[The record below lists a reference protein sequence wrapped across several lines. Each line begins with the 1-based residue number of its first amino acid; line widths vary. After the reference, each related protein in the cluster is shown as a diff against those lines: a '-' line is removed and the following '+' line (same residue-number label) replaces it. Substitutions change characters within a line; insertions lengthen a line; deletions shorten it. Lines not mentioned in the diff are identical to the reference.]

1 MIASYML
8 MGQQAQGAN
17 TDEVLKNAGLDFE
30 VGREPLYTAAGREVR
45 SKFQR
50 IKRMDNDVTLG
61 VVGRTYRPM
70 QNRDLLGIADRLVN
84 SQDIAWD
91 RIGMVGQ
98 GEKLYASFKLPD
110 TYHIDGWDDLDQY
123 IYLTNTHDGSGGVK
137 CIPAN
142 IRFGCTNQFAF
153 HQSQLKKAGINPR
166 DLTIRHSSKMDERIS
181 QFENAIRLVDTLN
194 NNFAHEAAELMT
206 VEMTEAD
213 KATFYIDALGL
224 TTDEKLVNEDNEW
237 GLKTRGLNTFNHL
250 KELEK
255 SATNNTSA
263 MRDTAWQ
270 SWNVVTEYLDHAW
283 VHNSNGTVN
292 AKRAESSLI
301 GTGARFK
308 ARAWDTITARIVA

>member
-8 MGQQAQGAN
+8 MGQEAQG
-17 TDEVLKNAGLDFE
+17 TTTEEVLRNAGLDFE
-30 VGREPLYTAAGREVR
+30 VGIQPIHKKDGREIR
-45 SKFQR
+45 SKFR
-50 IKRMDNDVTLG
+50 EVYRKDNDMTLG
-61 VVGRTYRPM
+61 IVGKTYRPL

-84 SQDIAWD
+84 KEQISWD
-91 RIGMVGQ
+91 RIGMVGE

-110 TYHIDGWDDLDQY
+110 TYRINDWDDLDQY

-153 HQSQLKKAGINPR
+153 HRKQLVKAGINPR

-181 QFENAIRLVDTLN
+181 QFDKAIQLVDTLN
-194 NNFAHEAAELMT
+194 NNFANEAAELMT
-206 VEMTEAD
+206 IEMTEAD
-213 KATFYIDALGL
+213 KATFYIDVLGL
-224 TTDEKLVNEDNEW
+224 TTDEKLVDADNEW

-270 SWNVVTEYLDHAW
+270 SWNVVTEYLDHGW
-283 VHNSNGTVN
+283 VHNSDGTVN

-301 GTGARFK
+301 GTGARIK

>member
-30 VGREPLYTAAGREVR
+30 VGREPLYTAQGREIR

-61 VVGRTYRPM
+61 VVGRTYKPM
-70 QNRDLLGIADRLVN
+70 QNADLLGIADRLVKN
-84 SQDIAWD
+84 DDISWD
-91 RIGMVGQ
+91 RIGMVGA
-98 GEKLYASFKLPD
+98 GEKLYASFTLPD
-110 TYHIDGWDDLDQY
+110 TYRIDGWDDLDQY

-142 IRFGCTNQFAF
+142 VRFGCTNQFAF
-153 HQSQLKKAGINPR
+153 HRKQLANAGINPR

-181 QFENAIRLVDTLN
+181 QFEKAIGIVDILN
-194 NNFAHEAAELMT
+194 QNFANQAAELLT

-213 KATFYIDALGL
+213 KATYYIDTLGL
-224 TTDEKLVNEDNEW
+224 TTDEKLVDVDNEW

-250 KELEK
+250 KALEK
-255 SATNNTSA
+255 SSTNNTSA

-270 SWNVVTEYLDHAW
+270 SFNVITEYIDHAW
-283 VHNSNGTVN
+283 VHDSNGTVKP
-292 AKRAESSLI
+292 KRVESAIL
-301 GTGARFK
+301 GTGARQK
-308 ARAWDTITARIVA
+308 AQAWDTITARLVA

>member
-301 GTGARFK
+301 GTGARLK

>member
-1 MIASYML
+1 MIASYMI
-8 MGQQAQGAN
+8 MGGKAHGAN

-30 VGREPLYTAAGREVR
+30 VGREPLYTAQGREIR

-50 IKRMDNDVTLG
+50 IRRMDNDVTLG
-61 VVGRTYRPM
+61 VVGRTYKPM
-70 QNRDLLGIADRLVN
+70 QNRDLLGIADRLVQN
-84 SQDIAWD
+84 DHIAWD

-142 IRFGCTNQFAF
+142 VRFGCTNQFAF
-153 HQSQLKKAGINPR
+153 HMSQLKQAGINPR
-166 DLTIRHSSKMDERIS
+166 DLTIRHSSKMDERIG
-181 QFENAIRLVDTLN
+181 QFERAIGLVDTLN
-194 NNFAHEAAELMT
+194 NNFAHQAAELMS

-224 TTDEKLVNEDNEW
+224 TTDEKLVDADNEW

-270 SWNVVTEYLDHAW
+270 SWNVVTEYLDHGW
-283 VHNSNGTVN
+283 VHNSDGTVN

-301 GTGARFK
+301 GTGARIK

>member
-8 MGQQAQGAN
+8 MGQKAEGAN

-61 VVGRTYRPM
+61 VVGRTYHPM
-70 QNRDLLGIADRLVN
+70 QNRDLLGIADRLVQN
-84 SQDIAWD
+84 DHIAWD

-123 IYLTNTHDGSGGVK
+123 ISLTNTHDGSGGVK

-142 IRFGCTNQFAF
+142 VRFGCTNQFAF

-166 DLTIRHSSKMDERIS
+166 DLTIRHSSKMSERIG
-181 QFENAIRLVDTLN
+181 QFERAIGLVDTLN
-194 NNFAHEAAELMT
+194 NNFAHQAAELMS

-224 TTDEKLVNEDNEW
+224 TTDEKLVDADNEW

-255 SATNNTSA
+255 SPTNNTSA

-283 VHNSNGTVN
+283 THNSAGTVI
-292 AKRAESSLI
+292 ASRVESSIL
-301 GTGARFK
+301 GTGARLK
-308 ARAWDTITARIVA
+308 AKAWDNITARIVA

>member
-8 MGQQAQGAN
+8 MGQRAEGAN

-30 VGREPLYTAAGREVR
+30 VGREPLYTAQGREVR

-61 VVGRTYRPM
+61 VVGRTYHPM
-70 QNRDLLGIADRLVN
+70 QNRDLLGIADRLVQN
-84 SQDIAWD
+84 DHIAWD
-91 RIGMVGQ
+91 RIGMVGA

-142 IRFGCTNQFAF
+142 VRFGCTNQFAF
-153 HQSQLKKAGINPR
+153 HQKQLKKAGINPR
-166 DLTIRHSSKMDERIS
+166 DLTIRHSSKMSERIS
-181 QFENAIRLVDTLN
+181 QFEHAIGLVDTLN
-194 NNFAHEAAELMT
+194 NNFAHQAAELMS
-206 VEMTEAD
+206 VEMTESD

-224 TTDEKLVNEDNEW
+224 TTDEKLVDADNEW

-270 SWNVVTEYLDHAW
+270 SFNVVTEYLDHAW
-283 VHNSNGTVN
+283 VHNASGGVI
-292 AKRAESSLI
+292 ASRVESSIL
-301 GTGARFK
+301 GTGGRLK
-308 ARAWDTITARIVA
+308 AKAWDSITARIVA

>member
-8 MGQQAQGAN
+8 MGQQAKGTT
-17 TDEVLKNAGLDFE
+17 TDEVLRNAGLDFE

-61 VVGRTYRPM
+61 VVGRTYHPM
-70 QNRDLLGIADRLVN
+70 QNRDLLGIADRLVQN
-84 SQDIAWD
+84 QDITWD
-91 RIGMVGQ
+91 RIGMVGA

-110 TYHIDGWDDLDQY
+110 TYRIDGWDDLDQY

-166 DLTIRHSSKMDERIS
+166 DLTIRHSSKMADRIS
-181 QFENAIRLVDTLN
+181 QFEHAIRLVDTLN
-194 NNFAHEAAELMT
+194 NNFANEAAELMT

-224 TTDEKLVNEDNEW
+224 TTDEKLVDVDNEW
-237 GLKTRGLNTFNHL
+237 GLKTRGLNTYNHL

-255 SATNNTSA
+255 ASTNNSSN
-263 MRDTAWQ
+263 MVDSAWQ
-270 SWNVVTEYLDHAW
+270 SFNVITEFIDHAW
-283 VHNSNGTVN
+283 VHNASGTVN
-292 AKRAESSLI
+292 AKRVESSVL
-301 GTGARFK
+301 GTGARLK
-308 ARAWDTITARIVA
+308 AKAWDTITARIVA

>member
-8 MGQQAQGAN
+8 MGQEAQGAN
-17 TDEVLKNAGLDFE
+17 TDEVLKNAGLDFK
-30 VGREPLYTAAGREVR
+30 VGRESLFTSKGKEVR

-50 IKRMDNDVTLG
+50 IFREDNDVTLG
-61 VVGRTYRPM
+61 VVGRTYKPM
-70 QNRDLLGIADRLVN
+70 QNRELLGIADRLVQN
-84 SQDIAWD
+84 ENIAWD
-91 RIGMVGQ
+91 RIGMVGE
-98 GEKLYASFKLPD
+98 GEKLYASFTLPD
-110 TYHIDGWDDLDQY
+110 TYRIDGWDDLDQY

-153 HQSQLKKAGINPR
+153 HQRQLKAAGINPR

-181 QFENAIRLVDTLN
+181 QFEKAIGLVDTLN
-194 NNFAHEAAELMT
+194 QNFATQAGELLSI
-206 VEMTEAD
+206 EMSEDD

-224 TTDEKLVNEDNEW
+224 TTDEKLVSADNEW

-263 MRDTAWQ
+263 MRDTAWA
-270 SWNVVTEYLDHAW
+270 SFNVVTEYIDHAW
-283 VHNSNGTVN
+283 VHNANGTVN
-292 AKRAESSLI
+292 AKRAESSIL
-301 GTGARFK
+301 GTGARLK
-308 ARAWDTITARIVA
+308 AKAWDNITARIVA

>member
-8 MGQQAQGAN
+8 MGQEAQG
-17 TDEVLKNAGLDFE
+17 TTTEEVLRNAGLDFT
-30 VGREPLYTAAGREVR
+30 VSREPLYTAAGREVR

-50 IKRMDNDVTLG
+50 IKRDDNDATLG
-61 VVGRTYRPM
+61 VVGKTYHPM
-70 QNRDLLGIADRLVN
+70 QNADLLGIADRLVN
-84 SQDIAWD
+84 KEQISWD
-91 RIGMVGQ
+91 RIGMVGM

-110 TYHIDGWDDLDQY
+110 TYRINEWDDLDQY

-153 HQSQLKKAGINPR
+153 HMSQLKKAGINPR

-181 QFENAIRLVDTLN
+181 QFDRAIQLVDTLN
-194 NNFAHEAAELMT
+194 NNFANEAAELMT
-206 VEMTEAD
+206 IEMTEAD
-213 KATFYIDALGL
+213 KATFYIDVLGL
-224 TTDEKLVNEDNEW
+224 KTDEKLVDADNEW

-255 SATNNTSA
+255 ASTNNSSSMVDSA
-263 MRDTAWQ
+263 WA
-270 SWNVVTEYLDHAW
+270 SFNVITEYIDHAW

-292 AKRAESSLI
+292 AKRAESSIL
-301 GTGARFK
+301 GTGARTK
-308 ARAWDTITARIVA
+308 AKAWDTITARIVA

>member
-8 MGQQAQGAN
+8 MGQQAQG
-17 TDEVLKNAGLDFE
+17 TTTEEVLRNAGLDFE
-30 VGREPLYTAAGREVR
+30 VGREPLYTATGREVR

-61 VVGRTYRPM
+61 VVGRTYHPM
-70 QNRDLLGIADRLVN
+70 QNADLLGIADRLVQN
-84 SQDIAWD
+84 DDIAWD

-153 HQSQLKKAGINPR
+153 HQSQLRKAGINPR
-166 DLTIRHSSKMDERIS
+166 DLTIRHSSKMADRIS
-181 QFENAIRLVDTLN
+181 QFEHAIGLVDTLN
-194 NNFAHEAAELMT
+194 NNFAHQAAELMA

-255 SATNNTSA
+255 SSTNNTSA

-301 GTGARFK
+301 GTGARLK

>member
-1 MIASYML
+1 MIASYMI
-8 MGQQAQGAN
+8 MGGKAHGAN

-30 VGREPLYTAAGREVR
+30 VGREPLYTAQGREIR

-50 IKRMDNDVTLG
+50 IRRMDNDVTLG
-61 VVGRTYRPM
+61 VVGRTYKPM
-70 QNRDLLGIADRLVN
+70 QNRDLLGIADRLVQN
-84 SQDIAWD
+84 DHIAWD

-142 IRFGCTNQFAF
+142 VRFGCTNQFAF
-153 HQSQLKKAGINPR
+153 HMSQLRQAGINPR
-166 DLTIRHSSKMDERIS
+166 DLTIRHSSKMDERIG
-181 QFENAIRLVDTLN
+181 QFERAIGLVDTLN
-194 NNFAHEAAELMT
+194 NNFAHQAAELMS

-224 TTDEKLVNEDNEW
+224 TTDEKLVDADNEW

-255 SATNNTSA
+255 SPTNNTSA

-270 SWNVVTEYLDHAW
+270 SWNVVTEYLDHGW
-283 VHNSNGTVN
+283 VHNSDGTVN

-301 GTGARFK
+301 GTGARIK